1 LKLQH
6 QSLFYQMF
14 YVANII
20 ILLSIAILCVLPFI
34 HMVAISF
41 SDKGPAAANIVGL
54 WPIGFNLDA
63 YKEALSDKR
72 ILGSLSVSFQRVILG
87 VIVNM
92 ALTIITAFP
101 LSKEPD
107 KFPGR
112 SWYVWL
118 CVITMLFNGGL
129 IPTYILIHDLGL
141 VNSVWSLVLPGA
153 LPVFNVVILLNFFRQ
168 LPKEIE
174 ESAFMDG
181 ATYFQ
186 TLVKIY
192 IPLSVPALATL
203 VLLSAIGH
211 WNSWFDGLI
220 YMTDAVNYPLQ
231 TYMQVLET
239 QLQQMTSLTDAQRAM
254 RVSQKSLMMAYNVI
268 TLVPILCFYPF
279 LQKYVK
285 DGLVMGSVKG

>member
-1 LKLQH
+1 
-6 QSLFYQMF
+6 MF
-14 YVANII
+14 YVVNII

-41 SDKGPAAANIVGL
+41 SDKGPAAANIVRL

-92 ALTIITAFP
+92 VLTIITAYP

-129 IPTYILIHDLGL
+129 IPTYILINDLGL

-239 QLQQMTSLTDAQRAM
+239 QLQTMTSLTDAQRAM

-285 DGLVMGSVKG
+285 DGMVMGSVKG